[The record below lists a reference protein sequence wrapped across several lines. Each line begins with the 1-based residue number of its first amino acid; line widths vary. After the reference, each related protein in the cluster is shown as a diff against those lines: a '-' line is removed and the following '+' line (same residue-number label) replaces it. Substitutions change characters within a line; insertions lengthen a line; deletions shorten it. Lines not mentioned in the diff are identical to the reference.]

1 MIKTGISGGMIN
13 LKSFLNSS
21 DRNDIKNSN
30 LRLANIREA
39 AKDGLTSLYA
49 EVDDVLDKYKD
60 TDVIKLMNKLRDEKL
75 LWVRARAIDADTVN
89 ANGDYFAK
97 AELLKE
103 VDIIQTDSEGKKVKT
118 KGPAY
123 KTFEGVPMY
132 ANHKNDDVLEAKGM
146 VIHAEWD
153 DSENCVYTVFYIDE
167 SAYPDIARGIR
178 IGYMHDVSMGCQVE
192 QGECSEC
199 GNIAA
204 TEKDYCDCLKK
215 YKGKI
220 HPKSGKKVYEKNMGL
235 KFIEKSFNLINKYW
249 TGGYE

>member
-60 TDVIKLMNKLRDEKL
+60 TDVIKLMNELRDEKL

-103 VDIIQTDSEGKKVKT
+103 VDIIQTDSEGKK
-118 KGPAY
+118 
-123 KTFEGVPMY
+123 
-132 ANHKNDDVLEAKGM
+132 
-146 VIHAEWD
+146 
-153 DSENCVYTVFYIDE
+153 
-167 SAYPDIARGIR
+167 
-178 IGYMHDVSMGCQVE
+178 
-192 QGECSEC
+192 
-199 GNIAA
+199 
-204 TEKDYCDCLKK
+204 
-215 YKGKI
+215 
-220 HPKSGKKVYEKNMGL
+220 
-235 KFIEKSFNLINKYW
+235 
-249 TGGYE
+249 

>member
-60 TDVIKLMNKLRDEKL
+60 TDVIKLMNELRDEKL

-97 AELLKE
+97 AELLK
-103 VDIIQTDSEGKKVKT
+103 DVKYT
-118 KGPAY
+118 NEKILYGAY
-123 KTFEGVPMY
+123 AG
-132 ANHKNDDVLEAKGM
+132 G
-146 VIHAEWD
+146 
-153 DSENCVYTVFYIDE
+153 
-167 SAYPDIARGIR
+167 G
-178 IGYMHDVSMGCQVE
+178 
-192 QGECSEC
+192 
-199 GNIAA
+199 
-204 TEKDYCDCLKK
+204 DYCAGTCKLEMDL
-215 YKGKI
+215 I
-220 HPKSGKKVYEKNMGL
+220 
-235 KFIEKSFNLINKYW
+235 FIPLN
-249 TGGYE
+249 